1 MEAYIVLIVGIVAIG
16 CTVFMGYKSIKKI
29 SKK

>member
-1 MEAYIVLIVGIVAIG
+1 MDGYIVLIVAIVAIG
-16 CTVFMGYKSIKKI
+16 CIVFMGCKSIKKI